1 MGQEV
6 DCLTLR
12 HRLGRA
18 HRRPRLVLAMLCAA
32 CTLHFASE
40 ARAQCSAKDV
50 LHNRMSL
57 KEAVS
62 ADANRHLIKSATDVP
77 AWKRITLGT
86 FKDSFALRNALD
98 AAGCRVGELAEQI
111 LARPAFVVT
120 SKKAEVELVAVSAV
134 ELGFATNTV
143 SLAPVYAR
151 ARQLGFEV
159 AAAELGPQLRLQYF
173 DQPMGEF
180 LIIGMKP
187 IKTWSGEPVILS
199 VVNGGAGLILIGQ
212 DGGPDAEVSANSRFV
227 FVRPNQIVLT
237 DELRRELA
245 LVPP

>member
-12 HRLGRA
+12 HRSGSA
-18 HRRPRLVLAMLCAA
+18 HRTPRLVLAMLCAA
-32 CTLHFASE
+32 CTLQFASE

-50 LHNRMSL
+50 LHNRMSR
-57 KEAVS
+57 KEAAS
-62 ADANRHLIKSATDVP
+62 ADVNRHLIKSAMDVP

-98 AAGCRVGELAEQI
+98 AAGCRVGVLAEQI

-187 IKTWSGEPVILS
+187 IKTWSGESVILS
-199 VVNGGAGLILIGQ
+199 VVNGGAGLVLIGQ

-237 DELRRELA
+237 DELRREAA
-245 LVPP
+245 LLPP